1 MLNKKRHIMES
12 TVSQFNCEIC
22 LWAFGTKYELD
33 IHNCLEHLIINGVQS
48 TRTVLDDRVITQG

>member
-22 LWAFGTKYELD
+22 LSPVDA
-33 IHNCLEHLIINGVQS
+33 IS
-48 TRTVLDDRVITQG
+48 TFFSTGMDGIALGNYLLLKEDG